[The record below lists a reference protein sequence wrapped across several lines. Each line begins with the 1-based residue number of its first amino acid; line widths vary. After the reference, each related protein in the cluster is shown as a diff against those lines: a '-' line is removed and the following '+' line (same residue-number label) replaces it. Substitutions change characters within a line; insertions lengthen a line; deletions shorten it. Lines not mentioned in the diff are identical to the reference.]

1 LVAEGVGRETTKPRI
16 TQLLS
21 KSRDLTESCPA
32 ELSAASQSY
41 GIFFGALPV
50 QSHFEQCSYS
60 HLVIIQYVADGVLYL
75 FRGAFPFLPR
85 RTIPPAQ
92 IGNPLIE

>member
-1 LVAEGVGRETTKPRI
+1 VAEGVGGETTKPRI
-16 TQLLS
+16 TQLLT
-21 KSRDLTESCPA
+21 KSRDLRESCPA

-41 GIFFGALPV
+41 GIFFGAFGALPV
-50 QSHFEQCSYS
+50 QSHFRQCSYS

-92 IGNPLIE
+92 IVN